1 MNAVLKNAVKG
12 KWLREEEK
20 WGEFV
25 VTVPTNKY
33 DFKEKARIDTN
44 DVFKISVGG
53 RDYAEVK
60 AWEKGKVR
68 DIEVEIHGEAF
79 KYNDNWN
86 YGVKMSF
93 VGFVVEKENPYAN
106 LKKKD
111 EPAKKDEPEDDLPF

>member
-33 DFKEKARIDTN
+33 DFREKARVDTD

-60 AWEKGKVR
+60 NWEKGKVR

-93 VGFVVEKENPYAN
+93 VGFVVEKENPF
-106 LKKKD
+106 KGK